1 MRKKPTNLAKTL
13 MALNFLGEIEAIVP
27 DGDWIDRFAHRLM
40 HEDAEIAG
48 EAALEAIQDGE
59 VMLPAQ
65 VAIMMCTTAGINRAA
80 AATALK
86 IVWLDQG
93 FGLPPAE
100 FKIVFDSVASVPMY
114 LMDSQGQEV
123 FAALDSEVTVF
134 RGQLFDS
141 GKVPDGAS
149 WTLSEEVAQWYSAPA
164 PSYGS
169 PERGWVLTATVPKT
183 AILAAFF
190 ERGEQE
196 VVLDLA
202 QLNHQRLVAKRGTCD
217 KFPAHLAGSNLGFL
231 GLLSNLR

>member
-1 MRKKPTNLAKTL
+1 MIVTPTDKANSLE
-13 MALNFLGEIEAIVP
+13 ALNFLLENEAIVP

-40 HEDAEIAG
+40 HEDSEIAG
-48 EAALEAIQDGE
+48 EAAVEAIQDDE
-59 VMLPAQ
+59 VMLTAQ
-65 VAIMMCTTAGINRAA
+65 VAIMMCLSKGVNRAA

-86 IVWLDQG
+86 IVWLYQG
-93 FGLPPAE
+93 FGLPTAE
-100 FKIVFDSVASVPMY
+100 FKMVFDSVASVPMY
-114 LMDSQGQEV
+114 LMDSQGQEA
-123 FAALDSEVTVF
+123 FAALDNEVAVF

-164 PSYGS
+164 PAYGS
-169 PERGWVLTATVPKT
+169 PERGWVLTATVPKS

-202 QLNHQRLVAKRGTCD
+202 QLNHRRLVAKRGTCD
-217 KFPAHLAGSNLGFL
+217 KFPEHLAGSNLGFL
-231 GLLSNLR
+231 GRLSNFR